1 MWHLR
6 WWWKWHLIL
15 LVILCLMNCFL
26 SVCSVGFP
34 RKFWQRH
41 AQKKCD
47 RPAHLR
53 SPSPDPSLV
62 MVRQNHDACRDT
74 GMHRGRLTPG
84 PVQFLYPIPLPSRA
98 PLPPC
103 YTGASQPVFQYE
115 LCNLYKEIDLQ
126 WFFSRIR
133 VQWWWVAVCCFVV
146 FVQLFKPAPV
156 SLVFWL
162 LLFFLFF
169 SLLVTFF
176 IQLCHIINKLF
187 RYAALLSYCTAI
199 WTNTKSKW
207 CFIGHTLYFLNYVK
221 NHPTFMSSV
230 LWNIQYKNVFNLQK
244 TLVQAIPSPWY
255 DTTDVTTSKS
265 KQLKCS
271 CIICKTLRNC
281 MVHKL

>member
-1 MWHLR
+1 MLLITTKKVVWLISLPWVQVSLPSVKDYFSDQLYNKLNCNFSHMWHLR
-6 WWWKWHLIL
+6 WWWKWHLIV
-15 LVILCLMNCFL
+15 LVILCLMNCFR

-34 RKFWQRH
+34 RKLWQRH

-62 MVRQNHDACRDT
+62 MVWQNHDACRDT
-74 GMHRGRLTPG
+74 GLHRGRLTPG

-162 LLFFLFF
+162 LLFF
-169 SLLVTFF
+169 
-176 IQLCHIINKLF
+176 
-187 RYAALLSYCTAI
+187 
-199 WTNTKSKW
+199 
-207 CFIGHTLYFLNYVK
+207 
-221 NHPTFMSSV
+221 
-230 LWNIQYKNVFNLQK
+230 
-244 TLVQAIPSPWY
+244 
-255 DTTDVTTSKS
+255 
-265 KQLKCS
+265 
-271 CIICKTLRNC
+271 
-281 MVHKL
+281 